1 LAKLGFSSSNSVA
14 ATISDNTTYAVMASY
29 RIVPAPVKLYA
40 GYEHIQYANPAHD
53 VTAGTAGLGGYILA
67 YVNNAAYPDDKKLD
81 VYWAGVRYSVIP
93 KLDITA
99 AYYGYR
105 QNAYGTGTQAGCST
119 NAHSTCSG
127 SFEAYSVDFDYRFT
141 RRFDAYAGIMYSGV
155 SDGLASGYLYY
166 TTNVNPTIGVRFMF

>member
-1 LAKLGFSSSNSVA
+1 
-14 ATISDNTTYAVMASY
+14 
-29 RIVPAPVKLYA
+29 
-40 GYEHIQYANPAHD
+40 
-53 VTAGTAGLGGYILA
+53 
-67 YVNNAAYPDDKKLD
+67 

-93 KLDITA
+93 KLDVTA

-105 QNAYGTGTQAGCST
+105 QNAYGTGSQAGCST

-127 SFEAYSVDFDYRFT
+127 SFEAYSLDFDYRFT

-166 TTNVNPTIGVRFMF
+166 TTNINPTFGVRFMF